1 MTDMKETKE
10 KKRMLAARIPQDIL
24 ENLNV
29 VSQKTGIPT
38 STIVARCLD
47 SQKVL
52 DVVKAHLESS
62 LLSLDAKE

>member
-52 DVVKAHLESS
+52 DVVKTHLESS